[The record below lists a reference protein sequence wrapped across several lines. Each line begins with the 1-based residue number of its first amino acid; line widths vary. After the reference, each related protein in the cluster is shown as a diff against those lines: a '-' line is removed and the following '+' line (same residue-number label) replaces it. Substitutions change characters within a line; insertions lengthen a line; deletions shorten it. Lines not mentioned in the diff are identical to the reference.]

1 SYVKAAI
8 IAGGLAKRL
17 RPLTEEIP
25 KSLVEVAGKPII
37 EWQLRWLKANNINT
51 VIVLAGYR
59 YEKLIEF
66 LGSGR
71 KFGVSVTYVIEDT
84 PLGTGGAIK
93 NAEPYLTNDVFVALN
108 GDVLTDIPISKLAK
122 VLEDHSNAVASIAL
136 VPLKSP
142 YGVVRIS
149 GEGRIESFVEKPSI
163 EDYLINAGVYVMR
176 NEVFKYLPEV
186 GDIEKT
192 AFPQLAREGKLY
204 GVKFLNN
211 YWRSIDTM
219 KDVEEVTNDIKSGR
233 LRFQGGE

>member
-1 SYVKAAI
+1 MKAAI

-17 RPLTEEIP
+17 RPVTEEIP

-37 EWQLRWLKANNINT
+37 EWQLEWLKANNIYT
-51 VIVLAGYR
+51 IIILAGYR

-71 KFGVSVTYVIEDT
+71 KFGVSVTYVIEDS

-93 NAEPYLTNDVFVALN
+93 NAEPYLSNDVFVALN
-108 GDVLTDIPISKLAK
+108 GDVLTDIPVSKLTK
-122 VLEDHSNAVASIAL
+122 VLEDHVDAVASIAL

-142 YGVVRIS
+142 YGVVRVS
-149 GEGRIESFVEKPSI
+149 EEGRIESFVEKPSI
-163 EDYLINAGVYVMR
+163 EDYLINAGVYVMK
-176 NEVFKYLPEV
+176 NEIFKYLPEV

-192 AFPQLAREGKLY
+192 AFPQLAREGRLY

-211 YWRSIDTM
+211 YWRSVDTI
-219 KDVEEVTNDIKSGR
+219 KDVEEVTNDIRAGR
-233 LRFQGGE
+233 LKF

>member
-1 SYVKAAI
+1 MKAAI

-17 RPLTEEIP
+17 RPITEEIP

-37 EWQLRWLKANNINT
+37 EWQLEWLKVNNIYT

-71 KFGVSVTYVIEDT
+71 KFGVSVTYVIEDS

-93 NAEPYLTNDVFVALN
+93 NAEPYLSNDVFVALN
-108 GDVLTDIPISKLAK
+108 GDVLTDIPISKLTK
-122 VLEDHSNAVASIAL
+122 VLEDHGDAIASIAL

-142 YGVVRIS
+142 YGVVRVS
-149 GEGRIESFVEKPSI
+149 EEGRVESFVEKPSI
-163 EDYLINAGVYVMR
+163 EDYLINAGVYVMKS
-176 NEVFKYLPEV
+176 EIFKYLPEV

-192 AFPQLAREGKLY
+192 AFPQLAREGRLY

-211 YWRSIDTM
+211 YWKSVDTV
-219 KDVEEVTNDIKSGR
+219 KDVEEVTNDIRAGR
-233 LRFQGGE
+233 LKF

>member
-1 SYVKAAI
+1 VKAAI

-25 KSLVEVAGKPII
+25 KSLIEVAGKPII
-37 EWQLRWLKANNINT
+37 EWQLEWLKANNINT
-51 VIVLAGYR
+51 VIILAGYR

-71 KFGVSVTYVIEDT
+71 KFGVSVTYVVEDT

-93 NAEPYLTNDVFVALN
+93 NAEPYLSNEVFVALN
-108 GDVLTDIPISKLAK
+108 GDVLTDIPISRLVR
-122 VLEDHSNAVASIAL
+122 VLEERHEAVTSIAL

-149 GEGRIESFVEKPSI
+149 GDGRIESFVEKPSI

-176 NEVFKYLPEV
+176 SEIFRYLPDV

-204 GVKFLNN
+204 GIKFVNN
-211 YWRSIDTM
+211 YWRSIDTV
-219 KDVEEVTNDIKSGR
+219 KDVEEVTNEIKSGR
-233 LRFQGGE
+233 LKFKET

>member
-1 SYVKAAI
+1 MKAAI

-25 KSLVEVAGKPII
+25 KSLIEVAGKPII
-37 EWQLRWLKANNINT
+37 EWQLEWLKANNINT
-51 VIVLAGYR
+51 VIILAGYR

-71 KFGVSVTYVIEDT
+71 KFGVSVTYVVEDT

-93 NAEPYLTNDVFVALN
+93 NAEPYLSNEVFVALN
-108 GDVLTDIPISKLAK
+108 GDVLTDIPISKLIK
-122 VLEDHSNAVASIAL
+122 VLEERHEAVASIAL

-142 YGVVRIS
+142 YGVVRVS
-149 GEGRIESFVEKPSI
+149 GDGRIESFVEKPSI

-176 NEVFKYLPEV
+176 SEIFRYLPDV

-204 GVKFLNN
+204 GIKFVSN
-211 YWRSIDTM
+211 YWRSIDTV

-233 LRFQGGE
+233 LKF

>member
-1 SYVKAAI
+1 MKAAI

-37 EWQLRWLKANNINT
+37 EWQLKWLKANNINT

-149 GEGRIESFVEKPSI
+149 EEGRVESFVEKPSI

>member
-1 SYVKAAI
+1 VKAAI

-37 EWQLRWLKANNINT
+37 EWQLEWLKANNITT
-51 VIVLAGYR
+51 VIILAGYR

-66 LGSGR
+66 LGSGKR
-71 KFGVSVTYVIEDT
+71 FGVSVTYVIEDS

-93 NAEPYLTNDVFVALN
+93 NAEPYLRNEVFVALN

-122 VLEDHSNAVASIAL
+122 VLEDRDDAVASIAL

-142 YGVVRIS
+142 YGVVKIS
-149 GEGRIESFVEKPSI
+149 EVGRVESFVEKPSI

-176 NEVFKYLPEV
+176 NNIFEYLPDV

-192 AFPQLAREGKLY
+192 AFPQLAREGRLY

-211 YWRSIDTM
+211 YWRSIDTV

-233 LRFQGGE
+233 LRW

>member
-1 SYVKAAI
+1 MKAAI

-37 EWQLRWLKANNINT
+37 EWQLKWLKANNINT

-93 NAEPYLTNDVFVALN
+93 NAEPYLANDVFVALN
-108 GDVLTDIPISKLAK
+108 GDVVTDIPISKLAK
-122 VLEDHSNAVASIAL
+122 ILEDRSNAVASIAL

-176 NEVFKYLPEV
+176 SEVFKYLPEV

-211 YWRSIDTM
+211 YWRSIDTV

>member
-1 SYVKAAI
+1 VKAAI

-37 EWQLRWLKANNINT
+37 EWQLEWLKANNINT
-51 VIVLAGYR
+51 VVILAGYR

-71 KFGVSVTYVIEDT
+71 KLGVSVTYVVEDT

-93 NAEPYLTNDVFVALN
+93 NAEPYLSNEVFVALN
-108 GDVLTDIPISKLAK
+108 GDVLTDIPIIKLVK
-122 VLEDHSNAVASIAL
+122 VLEERHSAVASIAL
-136 VPLKSP
+136 VPLRSP

-149 GEGRIESFVEKPSI
+149 GDGRIESFVEKPSI

-176 NEVFKYLPEV
+176 SEIFRYLPDV

-192 AFPQLAREGKLY
+192 AFPQLAREGRLY
-204 GVKFLNN
+204 GIKFVNN
-211 YWRSIDTM
+211 YWRSIDTV

-233 LRFQGGE
+233 LKF

>member
-1 SYVKAAI
+1 MKAAI

-25 KSLVEVAGKPII
+25 KSLVEIAGKPII
-37 EWQLRWLKANNINT
+37 EWQLEWLKANNINT
-51 VIVLAGYR
+51 VIILAGYR

-71 KFGVSVTYVIEDT
+71 KFGVSVTYVVEDT

-93 NAEPYLTNDVFVALN
+93 NAEPYLSNEVFVALN
-108 GDVLTDIPISKLAK
+108 GDVLTDIPISKLIK
-122 VLEDHSNAVASIAL
+122 VLEERHEAVASIAL
-136 VPLKSP
+136 VPLRSP
-142 YGVVRIS
+142 YGVVRVS
-149 GEGRIESFVEKPSI
+149 GDGRIESFVEKPSI

-176 NEVFKYLPEV
+176 NEIFRYLPDI

-204 GVKFLNN
+204 GIKFANN
-211 YWRSIDTM
+211 YWRSIDTV

-233 LRFQGGE
+233 LKFKGA

>member
-1 SYVKAAI
+1 MKAAI

-37 EWQLRWLKANNINT
+37 EWQLEWLKANNITT

-66 LGSGR
+66 LRSGR
-71 KFGVSVTYVIEDT
+71 RFGVNVTYVIEDS

-93 NAEPYLTNDVFVALN
+93 NAEPYLSDGTFAALN
-108 GDVLTDIPISKLAK
+108 GDVLTDIPIGKLAK
-122 VLEDHSNAVASIAL
+122 VLEDRNDAIVSIAL

-142 YGVVRIS
+142 YGVVRMS
-149 GEGRIESFVEKPSI
+149 EDGRIESFVEKPSI

-176 NEVFKYLPEV
+176 NEIFKYLPDI

-192 AFPQLAREGKLY
+192 TFPQLAREGRLY

-211 YWRSIDTM
+211 YWRSIDTV
-219 KDVEEVTNDIKSGR
+219 KDIEEVTNDIKSGR
-233 LRFQGGE
+233 LKFRGD